1 MQRKNKSFLGVP
13 VAIPKKVK
21 IRIGLIV
28 LLIAIGVIL
37 KIFIFKKSFLYAGT
51 IEATKVDISARLTSV
66 ISKIH
71 FKEGDHVKKGQ
82 ILMTL
87 TCEDYK
93 LDDQIAS
100 VDFTRAD
107 KLYRQ
112 GSQSKEVFDQM
123 KNKKD
128 DADLKLSWCDISSPI
143 DGIVLN
149 KYHEEGEM
157 VNPGMHLFT
166 LANLKE
172 DIYTYIYVPHDLINR
187 ISIGEKL
194 TGVLPEAN
202 MREFSGIVSQI
213 GEEAEF
219 TPKNVQ
225 TREERTRLVFAVKIF
240 FSNPEEVLKPGMTI
254 EIRLPEK

>member
-1 MQRKNKSFLGVP
+1 M
-13 VAIPKKVK
+13 AIQKKIK
-21 IRIGLIV
+21 IRIGITV
-28 LLIAIGVIL
+28 LLLIIGVVL
-37 KIFIFKKSFLYAGT
+37 KVYIFKKPFSYAGT

-66 ISKIH
+66 ISKIN
-71 FKEGDHVKKGQ
+71 FKEGDHIKKGQ
-82 ILMTL
+82 LLMILA
-87 TCEDYK
+87 CEDYK
-93 LDDQIAS
+93 LTDQIAT
-100 VDFTRAD
+100 VDFVRAD

-128 DADLKLSWCDISSPI
+128 DADLKLSWCNITSPI
-143 DGIVLN
+143 DGVVLN

-202 MREFSGIVSQI
+202 KREFSGTVSQI

-225 TREERTRLVFAVKIF
+225 TKEERTRLVFAVKIL
-240 FSNPEEVLKPGMTI
+240 FSNPNEVLKPGMTI
-254 EIRLPEK
+254 EIKLPEK